1 MPVNSYNIMY
11 QHLNIMAKFDMSR
24 DIVQT
29 NQYHF
34 TVEAETL
41 EEANKKLD
49 NYLEGNIP
57 SPFQKDD
64 TGDINCFDAMYSM

>member
-1 MPVNSYNIMY
+1 
-11 QHLNIMAKFDMSR
+11 MSR